1 MNKTRNIVPH
11 CAVISLILFVFAGCS
26 KNEGPSGTPAD
37 DLVPSASKSITF
49 DPDDAFTKAL
59 VSDVAD
65 IQNDPNGFRVWS
77 WFEGSTPGPMFGAG
91 GTPVT
96 YDTRDA
102 VWTYL
107 PTRYWMNGIYDFA
120 AIYPAAITTGKG
132 ETAVTTPINGTYA
145 PASTGSVP
153 TLTVPDFDVTSQ
165 TDLLVAFNNGTDGTG
180 INGAT
185 PPSVV
190 NLNFKHALT
199 KINIRIEQDM
209 IEDEEN
215 HYFIKRVLFSGI
227 KVNGKYVA
235 SLDNDALNG
244 SWDIT
249 SSRVSSF
256 NKTFEGDGEQLKK
269 IDENGKVVPNPLK
282 VWGENG
288 LLLIPQEVGTDAMQ
302 VLIEYDYVLN
312 DSDTK
317 TSRSITTYL
326 PASTD
331 LWQSGKAITYVIP
344 IAEPSEIIFAKP
356 TIEPWG
362 DESQS
367 GDTIII

>member
-1 MNKTRNIVPH
+1 MNKTRNIVLH
-11 CAVISLILFVFAGCS
+11 CAIISLILSVFAGCS

-185 PPSVV
+185 PPEAVNLSFQHVLSLIQLELSLDKDDFYRPTETGTEQIGYAFVSESGFNNIPTKLRLDATSYDDMTWTSLAVSDYHIIFEDALEVDKAEYFLGEDGTLVMPQLLNDNVQLYFKVSILFPGISDRPITKDYNIQLNTLTTKEWLPGKKYKYIGTIDQDFTIDFSVV
-190 NLNFKHALT
+190 RVNNWIDDTLGGVI
-199 KINIRIEQDM
+199 IN
-209 IEDEEN
+209 
-215 HYFIKRVLFSGI
+215 
-227 KVNGKYVA
+227 
-235 SLDNDALNG
+235 
-244 SWDIT
+244 
-249 SSRVSSF
+249 
-256 NKTFEGDGEQLKK
+256 
-269 IDENGKVVPNPLK
+269 
-282 VWGENG
+282 
-288 LLLIPQEVGTDAMQ
+288 
-302 VLIEYDYVLN
+302 
-312 DSDTK
+312 
-317 TSRSITTYL
+317 
-326 PASTD
+326 
-331 LWQSGKAITYVIP
+331 
-344 IAEPSEIIFAKP
+344 
-356 TIEPWG
+356 
-362 DESQS
+362 
-367 GDTIII
+367 